1 MPTNDQRTE
10 HFRDAIALILKRRVE
25 FPRGCLVTVKSVK
38 MTNDLKFANVVLSV
52 LPVSAELDVLQALD
66 DYRKEI
72 SKDMA
77 FNLKM
82 RQIPKLHWSF
92 DHTEE
97 NAQGIENFIEELKR
111 KGEL

>member
-1 MPTNDQRTE
+1 MPTHDQRTE

-25 FPRGCLVTVKSVK
+25 FPRGSLVSVKEVK
-38 MTNDLKFANVVLSV
+38 MTSDLKFANVVLSV
-52 LPVSAELDVLQALD
+52 LPVSLEPDVEQALLD
-66 DYRKEI
+66 FKKEI
-72 SKDMA
+72 GKDMA